1 MTLNR
6 HLVGSLIN
14 NMI

>member
-6 HLVGSLIN
+6 HLVDSLMN
-14 NMI
+14 NMV